1 LEAPTSGGL
10 DAIRASVRRFARV
23 DARFGGPGDVLD
35 RLVRGA
41 SWAFVGALGSRTA
54 QLLSSVI
61 AAQMLGRSGFGE
73 LAMVQTTVVMCGAVA
88 GFGLG
93 TTETRYISKY
103 RSTDPARAGRIIR
116 LCNAVAWLSSLLTA
130 AALFLAAPWVARVA
144 LGNPAITNTL
154 RISAVLV
161 LVTNVNTAQLGVLA
175 GLEAFKSIAAV
186 NLWSGLSAPFLMSA
200 GIAMGGVGGAVGAL
214 SAGMAITSLLCHY
227 KIAGACAAAG
237 IPRRASRFLQEREL
251 LWRFSLP
258 VFVGGSL
265 NGLANWVC
273 TAMLARLPGGYAE
286 VGLFSA
292 AYQLKR
298 APETIVSILL
308 TPLLPVITER
318 RQSGDTKGYH
328 RALRAATLV
337 SSLVIL
343 PAILVL
349 LAAPNAAMKIFGHG
363 FTGGESVT
371 RALAIH
377 LLALALFMP
386 SATALASA
394 GKVWLGAAVNA
405 LGAAIYVALSFLLV
419 PSMKGTGV
427 AVAYGINT
435 MAAYLITYFYMRS
448 YHSRTGQ
455 NIS

>member
-1 LEAPTSGGL
+1 
-10 DAIRASVRRFARV
+10 
-23 DARFGGPGDVLD
+23 
-35 RLVRGA
+35 
-41 SWAFVGALGSRTA
+41 
-54 QLLSSVI
+54 
-61 AAQMLGRSGFGE
+61 
-73 LAMVQTTVVMCGAVA
+73 
-88 GFGLG
+88 
-93 TTETRYISKY
+93 
-103 RSTDPARAGRIIR
+103 
-116 LCNAVAWLSSLLTA
+116 
-130 AALFLAAPWVARVA
+130 
-144 LGNPAITNTL
+144 
-154 RISAVLV
+154 
-161 LVTNVNTAQLGVLA
+161 
-175 GLEAFKSIAAV
+175 
-186 NLWSGLSAPFLMSA
+186 
-200 GIAMGGVGGAVGAL
+200 
-214 SAGMAITSLLCHY
+214 
-227 KIAGACAAAG
+227 
-237 IPRRASRFLQEREL
+237 
-251 LWRFSLP
+251 
-258 VFVGGSL
+258 
-265 NGLANWVC
+265 
-273 TAMLARLPGGYAE
+273 MLARLPGGYAE